1 MTERTQETENLKRA
15 MILEAV
21 ESEPVKQ
28 GRSLVVTIGIN
39 EYVHWQ
45 KLKNAK
51 QDAIGLQ
58 QTLIDKLG
66 FSAPILPLLN
76 EAATKAAIESLI
88 EDRLREE
95 LLEDDNLVLFFAGHG
110 HTRVDKLGSKVVG
123 ETGFIVPVEARGPK
137 EYWSDY
143 IKIDPLLQ
151 SISRLPARHILV
163 ILDSCHSGFALGEA
177 MNSFRDAV
185 RYERDLSNRISRK
198 VITSAR
204 REQLALDGGPIPGH
218 SLFTGTL
225 VDGFNWGKA
234 DLDGNGLITSSEL
247 GLFIQQK
254 VGQASES
261 RQTPDFGS
269 FYLDDRG
276 EMVISL
282 RNQSFDALKARAFS
296 ALQRGDFTTFK
307 ELVDQI
313 TSLKP
318 ESPEALYLKYRLT
331 IHQGNIKSAAE
342 AVDKLHNLHLE
353 EGTIPLS
360 SNDLWTLRNYLQIPI
375 WAHEFEVPESD
386 FPLEI
391 ELLVSQSQENSE
403 AARRILNEIDFEV
416 ADEQLIG
423 QWKGYII
430 EPNSFIKLIVTNP
443 NDFPVHTYLIEID
456 SAGRISPINLYRNES
471 VMWNGLAPGQTEL
484 SYPFFITRDEP
495 GGICELRLFSSS
507 QRIGQLLFPPDPNS
521 RYALQN
527 FQYINLDELKDIRMK
542 VIRYTTSKA
551 F

>member
-28 GRSLVVTIGIN
+28 GRLLVVTIGIDK
-39 EYVHWQ
+39 YVHWQ
-45 KLKNAK
+45 ELNNAV

-66 FSAPILPLLN
+66 FSAPIPPLLD
-76 EAATKAAIESLI
+76 EAATKAAIESII

-95 LLEDDNLVLFFAGHG
+95 LQEDDNLVLFFAGHG
-110 HTRVDKLGSKVVG
+110 HTRVDKLGGKVVG

-177 MNSFRDAV
+177 MKSFRDAV

-282 RNQSFDALKARAFS
+282 RNQGFDALKARAFS
-296 ALQRGDFTTFK
+296 ALQNGELIDFK
-307 ELVDQI
+307 EFVEQI
-313 TSLKP
+313 VLLKP
-318 ESPEALYLKYRLT
+318 SSPESLYLKYRRMLVENK
-331 IHQGNIKSAAE
+331 IEQAIE
-342 AVDKLHNLHLE
+342 AINKLE
-353 EGTIPLS
+353 EMHIEEGIIPIS
-360 SNDLWTLRNYLQIPI
+360 RNDLWVLSVQLPCWKPVLEIP
-375 WAHEFEVPESD
+375 ESELPFEVIFLNGREEESLH
-386 FPLEI
+386 PI
-391 ELLVSQSQENSE
+391 QEQKLGERN
-403 AARRILNEIDFEV
+403 LF
-416 ADEQLIG
+416 LIKN
-423 QWKGYII
+423 QTL
-430 EPNSFIKLIVTNP
+430 IKFKITN
-443 NDFPVHTYLIEID
+443 FTESTIHIYMTEID
-456 SAGRISPINLYRNES
+456 SKGRLSSLPLWDDEDI
-471 VMWNGLAPGQTEL
+471 MWSGLKPGSSQL
-484 SYPFFITRDEP
+484 SYPFIIEGDP
-495 GGICELRLFSSS
+495 GICEFRLFASPKRVKDLLNPPAPGTRSLRRMEFTATELQDIKMKSFYYRSIKPFMFVPS
-507 QRIGQLLFPPDPNS
+507 QVTDSN
-521 RYALQN
+521 
-527 FQYINLDELKDIRMK
+527 
-542 VIRYTTSKA
+542 
-551 F
+551 

>member
-28 GRSLVVTIGIN
+28 GRLLVVTIGIN

-45 KLKNAK
+45 KLKNAV

-76 EAATKAAIESLI
+76 EAATKAAIASLI

-95 LLEDDNLVLFFAGHG
+95 LQEDDNLVLFFAGHG
-110 HTRVDKLGSKVVG
+110 HTRADKVGGKVVG
-123 ETGFIVPVEARGPK
+123 ETGFIVPVEARGSK

-143 IKIDPLLQ
+143 IQIDPLLQ

-177 MNSFRDAV
+177 MKIYKSAN
-185 RYERDLSNRISRK
+185 RYEKDLSSRISRK

-247 GLFIQQK
+247 GLVIQQK

-296 ALQRGDFTTFK
+296 ALQSGKITIFK
-307 ELVDQI
+307 ELTEQI
-313 TSLKP
+313 ITINSSNP
-318 ESPEALYLKYRLT
+318 ETLYLEYRLKL
-331 IHQGNIKSAAE
+331 IEGNIKKVSE
-342 AVDKLHNLHLE
+342 VIDKLYLLNLSK
-353 EGTIPLS
+353 GTIPISQEEIKDMYYQLKA
-360 SNDLWTLRNYLQIPI
+360 
-375 WAHEFEVPESD
+375 WASVLELKED
-386 FPLEI
+386 TFPLEV
-391 ELLVSQSQENSE
+391 EVLVGQDEDNL
-403 AARRILNEIDFEV
+403 RV
-416 ADEQLIG
+416 AEKQNLG
-423 QWKGYII
+423 EYKG
-430 EPNSFIKLIVTNP
+430 
-443 NDFPVHTYLIEID
+443 YLIEQGTVIQLHLKNSTQNPVHVYMVYID
-456 SAGRISPINLYRNES
+456 TKGVFEPITLSEERYILLT
-471 VMWNGLAPGQTEL
+471 GIPPGETAT
-484 SYPFFITRDEP
+484 SYAFQQIEP
-495 GGICELRLFSSS
+495 VGIAEIRLFSSP
-507 QRIGQLLFPPDPNS
+507 IELDFFLFPRAPIHRAVRPIVLMED
-521 RYALQN
+521 ALQN
-527 FQYINLDELKDIRMK
+527 LKRKSILYGM
-542 VIRYTTSKA
+542 VENS
-551 F
+551 

>member
-1 MTERTQETENLKRA
+1 MTEPTQETENLKRA

-45 KLKNAK
+45 KLKNAV

-66 FSAPILPLLN
+66 FSAPIPPLLN
-76 EAATKAAIESLI
+76 ETATKAAIESLI
-88 EDRLREE
+88 EDQLREE
-95 LLEDDNLVLFFAGHG
+95 LQEDDNLVLFFAGHG
-110 HTRVDKLGSKVVG
+110 HTRVDKLGGKVIG

-143 IKIDPLLQ
+143 YQINRLLE

-177 MNSFRDAV
+177 MKIYKSAN

-247 GLFIQQK
+247 GLFIQQQ
-254 VGQASES
+254 VAQASQS
-261 RQTPDFGS
+261 NQTPDFGS
-269 FYLDDRG
+269 FYFDDRG

-282 RNQSFDALKARAFS
+282 REQSFDALKARAFS
-296 ALQRGDFTTFK
+296 ALQNGKFTTFK
-307 ELVDQI
+307 KLVEQVI
-313 TSLKP
+313 SLRP
-318 ESPEALYLKYRLT
+318 ESPEALYLEYRLMLSESMLT
-331 IHQGNIKSAAE
+331 RAAQI
-342 AVDKLHNLHLE
+342 VDKLYALHLPD
-353 EGTIPLS
+353 GIIPLS
-360 SNDLWTLRNYLQIPI
+360 QYDLWTLKNILNIRKFIYIPSSWNNKADI
-375 WAHEFEVPESD
+375 ILSEID
-386 FPLEI
+386 FPLDVKFLAGWSEDT
-391 ELLVSQSQENSE
+391 LKVAQEQDIGEQKTYIIPDGSIIRFSLSNFTNYP
-403 AARRILNEIDFEV
+403 IYVYFMEID
-416 ADEQLIG
+416 AR
-423 QWKGYII
+423 
-430 EPNSFIKLIVTNP
+430 
-443 NDFPVHTYLIEID
+443 
-456 SAGRISPINLYRNES
+456 GRIISAPLWENEL
-471 VMWNGLAPGQTEL
+471 VAWNGLQPGETEL
-484 SYPFFITRDEP
+484 SYPFYITASKDSGE
-495 GGICELRLFSSS
+495 ICEIRLFSSKI
-507 QRIGQLLFPPDPNS
+507 RNYKLLVPPHPS
-521 RYALQN
+521 S
-527 FQYINLDELKDIRMK
+527 YITKGFSNLESDWKNTRMK
-542 VIRYTTSKA
+542 VIRYIVNR
-551 F
+551 FL